1 MGISSGLGG
10 TVGAVP
16 AGAVM
21 PFAGASAPAGWL
33 LCFGQTVS
41 RSQYGELFAVLGTTY
56 GSGDGSTTFGLPDLR
71 GRVVAGVDNMGGS
84 AASRLTSTTITGG
97 GDAVGE
103 VGGSQ
108 THTLTTSE
116 MPSHT
121 HVQDAHSHTYRPI
134 ATGGFNNGMWHFD
147 GNTLAG
153 ADGGTGGG
161 TPSTNNTTAT
171 NQNTG
176 GGGAHNNVQPTMVL
190 NYIIKA

>member
-21 PFAGASAPAGWL
+21 PFAGATAPAGWL
-33 LCFGQTVS
+33 LCYGQTVS

-97 GDAVGE
+97 ADAVGE
-103 VGGSQ
+103 VGGGQ

-116 MPSHT
+116 IPSHQ
-121 HVQDAHSHTYRPI
+121 HDVLFISNVANNNSQWNSS
-134 ATGGFNNGMWHFD
+134 ATTLGAGD
-147 GNTLAG
+147 GS
-153 ADGGTGGG
+153 TGGG
-161 TPSTNNTTAT
+161 LLKTG
-171 NQNTG
+171 NTG
-176 GGGAHNNVQPTMVL
+176 SGSAHNNVQPTMVL